1 LTARATDVEAPR
13 REVTI
18 DIAEHSG
25 DWRSL
30 GDAAP
35 ICRGA
40 ALAALDAVA
49 ATLGDLELSIVLGDD
64 ALLRQLNQRWRGKDS
79 PTNVLS
85 FPAQDFA
92 AALPTPPAGATLLL
106 GDVVLAY
113 GAIAREATE
122 QGKTLADHL
131 AHLVVHGVLHLVGFD
146 HEATAEAER
155 MERLERAVLAGI
167 GIADPYRECG
177 GDGDDPAEAVH
188 G

>member
-1 LTARATDVEAPR
+1 LSARATDVAAPCR
-13 REVTI
+13 AVTI
-18 DIAEHSG
+18 DIAEQSG

-35 ICRGA
+35 ICHAA
-40 ALAALDAVA
+40 ALAALDAAA

-64 ALLRQLNQRWRGKDS
+64 ALLRQLNHRWRGKDS

-85 FPAQDFA
+85 FPAHDFA
-92 AALPTPPAGATLLL
+92 AALPTLRAGATLLL

-113 GAIAREATE
+113 GVIAREAAE

-146 HEATAEAER
+146 HEATEEAER
-155 MERLERAVLAGI
+155 MEGLERAVLSGI
-167 GIADPYRECG
+167 GIADPYREPG
-177 GDGDDPAEAVH
+177 GGDDPAEAVH